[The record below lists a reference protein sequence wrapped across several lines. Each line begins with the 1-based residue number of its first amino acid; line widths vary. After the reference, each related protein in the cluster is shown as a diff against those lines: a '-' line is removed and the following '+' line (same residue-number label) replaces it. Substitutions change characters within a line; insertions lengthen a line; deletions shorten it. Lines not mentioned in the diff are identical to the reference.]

1 MLNMIMELG
10 RITADPEL
18 KMTPEGRE
26 YVKFS
31 IAVQRPKTD
40 KNSDPGADFFNCT
53 AWKTTARLITEWY
66 SKGDLILVQGTL
78 RNNHFTDK
86 NGVKHYSEQIMVN
99 QVHFT
104 NSKRAADSNG
114 SSAADNNND
123 VLLSADALK
132 EFEDMMTE
140 DSVPF

>member
-40 KNSDPGADFFNCT
+40 KNPEPGTDFFNCT
-53 AWKTTARLITEWY
+53 AWGNTARLITEWY
-66 SKGDLILVQGTL
+66 SN
-78 RNNHFTDK
+78 R
-86 NGVKHYSEQIMVN
+86 
-99 QVHFT
+99 
-104 NSKRAADSNG
+104 
-114 SSAADNNND
+114 
-123 VLLSADALK
+123 
-132 EFEDMMTE
+132 
-140 DSVPF
+140 